1 MPQPAILEAAMLAPA
16 SLPHWQLAL
25 LAAAGFASGWINVIA
40 GGGSLLTVPVMVF
53 MGLPG
58 PVANGTNRIAIIAQN
73 MTAVGAFFKNGLS
86 DFRLSMSLAAAASIG
101 AYFGAQVGV
110 RLDGAAF
117 NYVVAAVMLAVLVLM
132 ATGEDKAKPRPDA
145 TSSARNLVA
154 GHLLM
159 VGAGFWGGFIQI
171 GVGFLMMP
179 ILYRVMGLDLVRTN
193 MHKVFIALVFSF
205 VALWVFAANAPI
217 AWDAGIALAAGNAL
231 GGWMGAHA
239 TIRRGEQFIKR
250 ALFVVLIAMAIKLVF
265 FR

>member
-1 MPQPAILEAAMLAPA
+1 MLEP
-16 SLPHWQLAL
+16 WQLGL

-73 MTAVGAFFKNGLS
+73 ITAVGAFFNNGLS
-86 DFRLSMSLAAAASIG
+86 DFRLSMTLAAAASVG

-117 NYVVAAVMLAVLVLM
+117 NYVVAAVMVAVLILM
-132 ATGEDKAKPRPDA
+132 ATGEDKAKPGPDA
-145 TSSARNLVA
+145 SPEAKNLLL
-154 GHLLM
+154 GHVLM
-159 VGAGFWGGFIQI
+159 TGAGFWGGFIQI

-193 MHKVFIALVFSF
+193 MHKVFVALVFSV
-205 VALWVFAANAPI
+205 VALAVFATKAPI
-217 AWDAGIALAAGNAL
+217 AWDAGAALAAGNAV
-231 GGWMGAHA
+231 GGWMGAQA
-239 TIRRGEQFIKR
+239 TMTRGEKFIKR
-250 ALFVVLIAMAIKLVF
+250 ALVAVLIAMAVKLVF
-265 FR
+265 FP

>member
-1 MPQPAILEAAMLAPA
+1 MLEP
-16 SLPHWQLAL
+16 WQLAI
-25 LAAAGFASGWINVIA
+25 LAFAGFASGWINVIA
-40 GGGSLLTVPVMVF
+40 GGGSLLTVPVMLF

-73 MTAVGAFFKNGLS
+73 VTAVGAFFRNGLS
-86 DFRLSMSLAAAASIG
+86 DFRLSMTLAAAASVG

-117 NYVVAAVMLAVLVLM
+117 NYVVAAVMFSVLILM

-145 TSSARNLVA
+145 SSKAKKLAA

-193 MHKVFIALVFSF
+193 MHKVFIALIFSF
-205 VALWVFAANAPI
+205 VALLVFASKAPI
-217 AWDAGIALAAGNAL
+217 AWDAGVALAAGNAI

-239 TIRRGEQFIKR
+239 TMMRGEKFIKR
-250 ALFVVLIAMAIKLVF
+250 ALFAVLIAMAVKLLF
-265 FR
+265 FP

>member
-1 MPQPAILEAAMLAPA
+1 MLEP
-16 SLPHWQLAL
+16 WQLAL
-25 LAAAGFASGWINVIA
+25 LAVAGFASGWINVIA

-53 MGLPG
+53 LGLPG

-73 MTAVGAFFKNGLS
+73 ITAVGAFFRNGLS
-86 DFRLSMSLAAAASIG
+86 DFRLSITLALAASIG

-110 RLDGAAF
+110 RLEGAAF
-117 NYVVAAVMLAVLVLM
+117 NNVVAAVMIAVLILM
-132 ATGEDKAKPRPDA
+132 ATGEDKAKARPDA
-145 TSSARNLVA
+145 SSKARNLA
-154 GHLLM
+154 TGHILM

-205 VALWVFAANAPI
+205 VALWVFASKAPI
-217 AWDAGIALAAGNAL
+217 AWEAGAALAAGNAV

-239 TIRRGEQFIKR
+239 TMTRGEKFIKR
-250 ALFVVLIAMAIKLVF
+250 ALFAVLAAMALKLVF
-265 FR
+265 FP